1 MSNGPYAGIKVVDL
15 TRVLAGPYCTMMLAD
30 LGATVIKVEVPGTG
44 DDSRHIGPFMNGKS
58 AYFTSVN
65 RGKHS
70 VALDLK
76 APADRDVFD
85 RLLSEADVLIEN
97 YRGGTMERLG
107 YGWANV
113 HARFPR
119 LIYCAVSGF
128 GQTGPYAQKPAYDI
142 VVQGMGGMMSLTGH
156 EGTPPTRVGTSIGDI
171 TAGLFSLSA
180 LGAALFHRE
189 RTGEAQFVDIAM
201 LDCQVALLE
210 NAIARTQ
217 ATGNPPGPLGSRHP
231 SITPFQAYQT
241 ADGYIIIAA
250 GNDQLF
256 SRLCDAIGAPA
267 LASDERFSTNDR
279 RNSHHVELGRELEA
293 ILAALPA
300 SAWIVR
306 IEAAGVPCGPIND
319 VRQVMADPQVR
330 ARNMIVSTHD
340 RDIGRLELAG
350 NPMKLSAFQ
359 DPPTRPAAQALD
371 ERGPDIRRHGFAA
384 VMAENPPS
392 NG

>member
-1 MSNGPYAGIKVVDL
+1 MSKGPYDGIKVVDM

-44 DDSRHIGPFMNGKS
+44 DDSRHIGPFINGKS

-70 VALDLK
+70 IALDLK
-76 APADRDVFD
+76 SQEDRAVFD
-85 RLLSEADVLIEN
+85 RLLSEADILIEN
-97 YRGGTMERLG
+97 YRGGTMARLG
-107 YGWANV
+107 YAWARLRE
-113 HARFPR
+113 RFPK

-128 GQTGPYAQKPAYDI
+128 GQTGPYAEKPAYDI
-142 VVQGMGGMMSLTGH
+142 VVQGMGGIMSLTGH
-156 EGTPPTRVGTSIGDI
+156 PDTPPTRVGTSIGDI

-217 ATGNPPGPLGSRHP
+217 ATGRAPGPLGSRHP
-231 SITPFQAYQT
+231 SITPFQAYRTLQ
-241 ADGYIIIAA
+241 GHIIIAA

-256 SRLCDAIGAPA
+256 NRLCDAIGAPA
-267 LASDERFSTNDR
+267 LARDERFSSNDR
-279 RNSHHVELGRELEA
+279 RNTHHVELGRELEA
-293 ILAALPA
+293 ILVARPA
-300 SAWIVR
+300 TSWIAD

-319 VRQVMADPQVR
+319 VAAVMANPQVR
-330 ARNMIVSTHD
+330 ARNMIVSTED
-340 RDIGRLELAG
+340 PDIGRLELAG
-350 NPMKLSAFQ
+350 NPMKLSAFP
-359 DPPTRPAAQALD
+359 DPATRPAAQGLD
-371 ERGPDIRRHGFAA
+371 ENGDEIRRHGFAA
-384 VMAENPPS
+384 VMPTS
-392 NG
+392 S